1 MSQVSQ
7 IPLAGEPLPT
17 SSAPDTPTTSGLS
30 CASEHPCASEHLR
43 ASEPSSPKT
52 PCAPELLAPAGSPA
66 MLHAAVDAGADAV
79 YLGMGEFNARRN
91 ADNFDI
97 DTLADA
103 CDYAHLRGARI
114 YVAMNT
120 IILPKE
126 LGSAVDLAKK
136 CHAAGADA
144 FIIQDLG
151 LLAAVKRALPTARI
165 HASTQMNIHSA
176 AGIYALAE
184 LEIARITLAR
194 ELSLGEIAHLCEVA
208 AESDI
213 EIETFAHGALCVCY
227 SGQCLMSSMIG
238 GRSANRGLCAQACR
252 LPYELINGAD
262 PDQKAKSPGPHLLS
276 PKDLCTIDRIAEMV
290 DAGVRSF
297 KIEGRM
303 KSPEYVHEVVAVY
316 RGALDAVMRSRTL
329 DAPYEALADTRNLS
343 TPPADTRSTS
353 ASGTDTHST
362 SAPGVDTCSPSTT
375 PADARDRLEAVFS
388 RGFTEAY
395 LTGDRDNSIMS
406 YQRPNNRGAALGR
419 VRNIT
424 QGALTVA
431 TDTPLAPG
439 DMLEVWTSRTNVM
452 VEVPSDFDQRKGAAV
467 VPLPADHDDPS
478 KFDQTSKPNGK
489 NHRGQNQQRG
499 QDGSQGRHRSHN
511 QDHNQGHNQNHNQSH
526 GPNRR
531 ESRTEYSHIHKGDR
545 VFRVRSAQAAFTDD
559 DRNPRISVACDV
571 RMHIGEPLEISFSL
585 ADDGSPV
592 ARRLFAEA
600 SHIPSQGG
608 SPILPFED
616 RPSIVQATATGA
628 MVEAARTRPVSVDDV
643 VEHVGRMGQTPFK
656 LASIDVDMDAD
667 VGIGFSQLHHV
678 RAEALEKLADSLRAL
693 HESIKP
699 ANKPVGATTKG
710 VQTGNAVDPASPAV
724 PAKAIPA
731 TPLIYVLTPNPD
743 AARAAKRAGAN
754 AVCVPAANY
763 KRGQAVCA
771 GVLTPDPKQA
781 GYPKD
786 AILAMPAIDHDA
798 CGDSREAALSTDIWE
813 HVCEGDRVVV
823 DSIGS
828 LYKALELGA
837 RPEIGPSLPVTNPS
851 TAELMSA
858 FGAERIWLSPEL
870 NLAQIAAITS
880 AARASNPNSTTI
892 APTPQTGFGVK
903 IYGAQELMVTE
914 HCLLMSAGECAQ
926 QCATCARRRI
936 PYALR
941 DRKGFDFPI
950 VSDALGRSHLF
961 NSVNLDNINSIGELI
976 EAGVGAFMIDATLMD
991 VEQTAQVTGRFVRA
1005 LDDALSHRPAHNKEQ
1020 RATTGHLHRGV
1031 L

>member
-1 MSQVSQ
+1 MAS
-7 IPLAGEPLPT
+7 LAPQPSNPKPFNMTEPSCALGT
-17 SSAPDTPTTSGLS
+17 SSTPGSFNS
-30 CASEHPCASEHLR
+30 
-43 ASEPSSPKT
+43 KT
-52 PCAPELLAPAGSPA
+52 PHVPKLTPELLAPAGSPA
-66 MLHAAVDAGADAV
+66 MLHAAIDAGADAV

-97 DTLADA
+97 DMLTEA

-126 LGSAVDLAKK
+126 LKDAVSLAKK
-136 CHAAGADA
+136 CHYAGADA

-151 LLAAVKRALPTARI
+151 LLAAIKRALPAARI
-165 HASTQMNIHSA
+165 HASTQMNIHSES
-176 AGIYALAE
+176 GIYALAE
-184 LEIARITLAR
+184 LGVARITLAR
-194 ELSLGEIAHLCEVA
+194 ELSLGEIAHLCAVA
-208 AESDI
+208 AESSI

-252 LPYELINGAD
+252 LPYELVNSAN

-276 PKDLCTIDRIAEMV
+276 PKDLCTIDRIAEMAE
-290 DAGVRSF
+290 AGVRSL

-316 RGALDAVMRSRTL
+316 REALDA
-329 DAPYEALADTRNLS
+329 LAS
-343 TPPADTRSTS
+343 SPSMPPAD
-353 ASGTDTHST
+353 AH
-362 SAPGVDTCSPSTT
+362 
-375 PADARDRLEAVFS
+375 DRLEAVFS

-395 LTGDRDNSIMS
+395 LAGDRDNSIMS
-406 YQRPNNRGAALGR
+406 YQRPNNRGAAVGR
-419 VRNIT
+419 VRNIAN
-424 QGALTVA
+424 GALTIA

-439 DMLEVWTSRTNVM
+439 DMLEVWTSRTNV
-452 VEVPSDFDQRKGAAV
+452 VVAVPDDFDQHKGLAV
-467 VPLPADHDDPS
+467 VPLPADHGDLS
-478 KFDQTSKPNGK
+478 KSDRVSKSNGK
-489 NHRGQNQQRG
+489 NNRGQNHSPKSHG
-499 QDGSQGRHRSHN
+499 QNNSQDRCRNYSDN
-511 QDHNQGHNQNHNQSH
+511 RNQNRS
-526 GPNRR
+526 
-531 ESRTEYSHIHKGDR
+531 EYSHIHKGDR
-545 VFRVRSAQAAFTDD
+545 VFRVRSAQAAFADD
-559 DRNPRISVACDV
+559 ERNPRISVTCDV
-571 RMHIGEPLEISFSL
+571 QMHIGTPLKISFSQ

-600 SHIPSQGG
+600 SPAMIT
-608 SPILPFED
+608 
-616 RPSIVQATATGA
+616 ATAQGDL
-628 MVEAARTRPVSVDDV
+628 VEAARTRAVSIDDV
-643 VEHVGRMGQTPFK
+643 VEHVSRMGQTPFK
-656 LASIDVDMDAD
+656 LASINVDMDEG
-667 VGIGFSQLHHV
+667 VGIGFSQLHRV
-678 RAEALEKLADSLRAL
+678 RAEALDKLADNLRVLYISANR
-693 HESIKP
+693 SILLNPSDTANTPTSASISNP
-699 ANKPVGATTKG
+699 AYLSI
-710 VQTGNAVDPASPAV
+710 PAAASASV
-724 PAKAIPA
+724 IPA
-731 TPLIYVLTPNPD
+731 TPLIYVLATNPD
-743 AARAAKRAGAN
+743 AARAAKRAGAD
-754 AVCVPAANY
+754 AVCVPASNY

-786 AILAMPAIDHDA
+786 AILIMPAIDHDA
-798 CGDSREAALSTDIWE
+798 RGDSREASLDADVWE
-813 HVCEGDRVVV
+813 HVNEGDRVIV

-837 RPEIGPSLPVTNPS
+837 HPEIGASLPVTNPS

-858 FGAERIWLSPEL
+858 FGADRIWLSPEL

-880 AARASNPNSTTI
+880 AATSEAKFTSVSAAKPHLSSDAQANKVTALDARNNNPDAATSS
-892 APTPQTGFGVK
+892 APTTESASATVDPVAAPQVSSLSPYTVSSVSAPQIGFGIKV
-903 IYGAQELMVTE
+903 YGAQELMVTE

-926 QCATCARRRI
+926 NCATCARRRI
-936 PYALR
+936 PYVLR

-961 NSVNLDNINSIGELI
+961 NSVNLDNINSLGELI

-1005 LDDALSHRPAHNKEQ
+1005 LDDALNHRPAHNKEQ